1 MNPDVSSL
9 DLTTTIKAFLEIEFS
24 VLDLVEACLHQIE
37 RLNPKLN
44 AFITPTPEIACQQA
58 LSVDAILNLR
68 PSNLRNLTLLGIP
81 IALKDLFELVEVVTT
96 AGSRHFN
103 MNYPLEDAEAVLK
116 IKNAGAIMVGKT
128 NMHEIALGVT
138 NVNPNYGTCKNPWNP
153 DCISGGSSGGSAVSV
168 ATGMSLA
175 ALGTDTGGSIR
186 IPAAFCGVVGFK
198 PTFGR
203 VSKRGVVPL
212 SWNLDHVGPITRT
225 VQDAALI
232 LSVLAGFDP
241 HDPAS
246 VDIPVDDYTSRLKEG
261 IRNWRIAVASGEYI
275 DVTDVE
281 IISAIE
287 NAVTVLKDMGA
298 SLEKVDVSWLAKMAA
313 ANTQMTQADG
323 AAFHHERLMTHPESF
338 GEDVRQR
345 LLKGA
350 ALTSSEYSLAR
361 HVQAESCR
369 YFDRLFEKYDL
380 LILPTTPIPAP
391 FIAGTEAIEA
401 ARQLTRFTA
410 PFNLVGVPSLS
421 VPCGFT
427 VSGLPVGLQ
436 FVTKRWGER
445 KVLQAGYAYQQV
457 TDWHHRHPKI

>member
-1 MNPDVSSL
+1 
-9 DLTTTIKAFLEIEFS
+9 
-24 VLDLVEACLHQIE
+24 
-37 RLNPKLN
+37 
-44 AFITPTPEIACQQA
+44 
-58 LSVDAILNLR
+58 
-68 PSNLRNLTLLGIP
+68 
-81 IALKDLFELVEVVTT
+81 
-96 AGSRHFN
+96 
-103 MNYPLEDAEAVLK
+103 
-116 IKNAGAIMVGKT
+116 MVGKT

-138 NVNPNYGTCKNPWNP
+138 NVNPYYGTCQNPWNP
-153 DCISGGSSGGSAVSV
+153 NRISGGSSGGSAVSV

-186 IPAAFCGVVGFK
+186 IPAAFCGVVGLK
-198 PTFGR
+198 PTYGR
-203 VSKRGVVPL
+203 VSLRGVIPL

-225 VQDAALI
+225 VQDAALV

-246 VDIPVDDYTSRLKEG
+246 VDKPVDDYTARLKEG
-261 IRNWRIAVASGEYI
+261 IRGWRVAVASGEYI
-275 DVTDVE
+275 DVTDTE
-281 IISAIE
+281 IMSTIE
-287 NAVTVLKDMGA
+287 NAVNVLKDMGTI
-298 SLEKVDVSWLAKMAA
+298 LEKVDVSWLAKMAS

-345 LLKGA
+345 LEKGA

-380 LILPTTPIPAP
+380 LILPTTPITAP
-391 FIAGTEAIEA
+391 LIEGTQSIEA
-401 ARQLTRFTA
+401 ARQLTRFTS
-410 PFNLVGVPSLS
+410 PFNLVGVPALS

-427 VSGLPVGLQ
+427 SSDLPIGLQ

-457 TDWHHRHPKI
+457 TDWHNRHPNL